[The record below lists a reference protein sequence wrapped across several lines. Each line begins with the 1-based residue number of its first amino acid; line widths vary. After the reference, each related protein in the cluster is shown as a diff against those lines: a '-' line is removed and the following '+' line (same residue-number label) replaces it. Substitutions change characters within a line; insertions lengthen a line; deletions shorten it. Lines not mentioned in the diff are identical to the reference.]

1 MKRTGAI
8 VDVPVGPETLGRV
21 LDGLGVPIDGGGP
34 LTSKVLVPS
43 FPIYLYIISWSNV
56 EEFCTSTCFP
66 FSLFS
71 VAFPNWCWIFVYLDT
86 IES

>member
-34 LTSKVLVPS
+34 LKTDVRSSLMVLRRLLPGRDT
-43 FPIYLYIISWSNV
+43 V
-56 EEFCTSTCFP
+56 E
-66 FSLFS
+66 LFR
-71 VAFPNWCWIFVYLDT
+71 P
-86 IES
+86 